1 MAWRSYY
8 TLKDAANELSN
19 QLNDSFEV
27 NDIIHYGAIGL
38 AEFCIQISTMS
49 FFKRSLAEHY
59 FSKIDKP
66 LIVECHLFNGY
77 FAPIHST
84 TMQEIEIKQSAKVC
98 VFPYLLDINGEHIEA
113 RLERLQHLGIN
124 PAFENYTVRIPMRI
138 AEAELFD
145 YENSFI
151 ECKTPQIAIE
161 IQNAINVAF
170 GLSKGF
176 PYITDFQT
184 EGWFFQYIPNEAL
197 ADFTRTEN
205 YHFRPRYPDRN
216 FLEGKEWG
224 ITVTSDNLRLTGKSF
239 DELKEALSEKMKIN
253 KSISKRTENK
263 QAEIIAALSAIY
275 TKTDCS
281 KPYEAAETIIQEW
294 ERQADK
300 LGKPPTGDT
309 LAKYIKQGIDRLSQ

>member
-1 MAWRSYY
+1 MAWRAYY
-8 TLKDAANELSN
+8 TLKDAANELSK

-38 AEFCIQISTMS
+38 TEFCIQVSTMR
-49 FFKRSLAEHY
+49 FFKRSLAERY
-59 FSKIDKP
+59 FPEVDDP
-66 LIVECHLFNGY
+66 LIIERYLFNGY

-84 TMQEIEIKQSAKVC
+84 TMQEIEIKKSAKVS
-98 VFPYLLDINGEHIEA
+98 VFPYLMNIDGEHIKA
-113 RLERLQHLGIN
+113 APERLQHLSIN
-124 PAFENYTVRIPMRI
+124 PAFENYTIRIPKPTS
-138 AEAELFD
+138 ET
-145 YENSFI
+145 I
-151 ECKTPQIAIE
+151 EYKTPQEVIDEVNENYGQIE
-161 IQNAINVAF
+161 
-170 GLSKGF
+170 GF
-176 PYITDFQT
+176 PYITNFQT

-197 ADFTRTEN
+197 ADFTKVEGYRS
-205 YHFRPRYPDRN
+205 RPRYPDRD
-216 FLEGKEWG
+216 FLESNKWS
-224 ITVTSDNLRLTGKSF
+224 ITVTTDTLRLTSKSF
-239 DELKEALSEKMKIN
+239 NELKEVLSEKMKIQ

>member
-1 MAWRSYY
+1 MAWRAYY
-8 TLKDAANELSN
+8 TLQDAANELSK

-38 AEFCIQISTMS
+38 TEFCIQVSTMR

-66 LIVECHLFNGY
+66 LIIECYLFNGY

-113 RLERLQHLGIN
+113 SLERLQHLGIN
-124 PAFENYTVRIPMRI
+124 PAFENYTVRIPKL
-138 AEAELFD
+138 ASETKL
-145 YENSFI
+145 I
-151 ECKTPQIAIE
+151 ECKTLQEVIDVKNENYGQIA
-161 IQNAINVAF
+161 
-170 GLSKGF
+170 GL
-176 PYITDFQT
+176 PYITDLKT
-184 EGWFFQYIPNEAL
+184 EGWFFQYIPNEEL
-197 ADFTRTEN
+197 SDFTKVESHRL
-205 YHFRPRYPDRN
+205 RPRYLDRD
-216 FLEGKEWG
+216 FLESSKWS
-224 ITVTSDNLRLTGKSF
+224 ITVTVDALRLTSKGF
-239 DELKEALSEKMKIN
+239 DELKETLSEKMKIN
-253 KSISKRTENK
+253 KSISKLTENK

-294 ERQADK
+294 GRQADK

>member
-1 MAWRSYY
+1 MAWRAYY
-8 TLKDAANELSN
+8 TLKDAANELSK

-38 AEFCIQISTMS
+38 TEFCIQVSTMR
-49 FFKRSLAEHY
+49 FFKRSLAERY
-59 FSKIDKP
+59 FPEVDNP
-66 LIVECHLFNGY
+66 LIIERYLFNGY

-84 TMQEIEIKQSAKVC
+84 TMQEIEIKKSAKVS
-98 VFPYLLDINGEHIEA
+98 VFPYLMNIDGEHIKA
-113 RLERLQHLGIN
+113 APERLQHLSIN
-124 PAFENYTVRIPMRI
+124 PAFENYTIRIPKPTS
-138 AEAELFD
+138 ET
-145 YENSFI
+145 I
-151 ECKTPQIAIE
+151 EYKTPQEVIDAVNE
-161 IQNAINVAF
+161 NYGQR
-170 GLSKGF
+170 KG
-176 PYITDFQT
+176 PLYITNFQT

-197 ADFTRTEN
+197 ADFTKVEG
-205 YHFRPRYPDRN
+205 YQSRPRYPDRD
-216 FLEGKEWG
+216 FLESNKWS
-224 ITVTSDNLRLTGKSF
+224 ITVTTDTLRLTSKSF
-239 DELKEALSEKMKIN
+239 NELKEVLSEKMKIQ

>member
-1 MAWRSYY
+1 MAWRAYY
-8 TLKDAANELSN
+8 TLKDAANELSK

-38 AEFCIQISTMS
+38 TEFCIQVSTMR
-49 FFKRSLAEHY
+49 FFKRSLAERY
-59 FSKIDKP
+59 FPEVDDP
-66 LIVECHLFNGY
+66 LIIERYLFNGY

-84 TMQEIEIKQSAKVC
+84 TMQEIEIKKSAKVS
-98 VFPYLLDINGEHIEA
+98 VFPYLMNIDGEHIKA
-113 RLERLQHLGIN
+113 APERLQHLSIN
-124 PAFENYTVRIPMRI
+124 PAFENYSIRIPKPTS
-138 AEAELFD
+138 ET
-145 YENSFI
+145 I
-151 ECKTPQIAIE
+151 EYKTPQEVIDEVNENYGQIE
-161 IQNAINVAF
+161 
-170 GLSKGF
+170 GF
-176 PYITDFQT
+176 PYITNFQT

-197 ADFTRTEN
+197 ADFTKVEGYRS
-205 YHFRPRYPDRN
+205 RPRYPDRD
-216 FLEGKEWG
+216 FLESNKWS
-224 ITVTSDNLRLTGKSF
+224 ITVTTDTLRLTSKSF
-239 DELKEALSEKMKIN
+239 NELKEVLSEKMKIQ

>member
-1 MAWRSYY
+1 MQETVKMAWRAYY
-8 TLKDAANELSN
+8 TLKDAANELSK

-38 AEFCIQISTMS
+38 TEFCIQISTMS
-49 FFKRSLAEHY
+49 FFKRSLAERY

-66 LIVECHLFNGY
+66 LIVEYYLFNGY

-113 RLERLQHLGIN
+113 APEGLQHLGIN
-124 PAFENYTVRIPMRI
+124 PAFENYTVRIPKL
-138 AEAELFD
+138 ASETEL
-145 YENSFI
+145 I
-151 ECKTPQIAIE
+151 ECKTPQEVIEVENEIYGQIA
-161 IQNAINVAF
+161 
-170 GLSKGF
+170 GL
-176 PYITDFQT
+176 PYITDLKT

-197 ADFTRTEN
+197 ADFTRVEN
-205 YHFRPRYPDRN
+205 YHPQSSYPDRN
-216 FLEGKEWG
+216 FLEGKEWS
-224 ITVTSDNLRLTGKSF
+224 ITVTTDTLRLTSKSF
-239 DELKEALSEKMKIN
+239 NELKEVLGEKMKIQ

>member
-1 MAWRSYY
+1 MQENVKMAWRAYY
-8 TLKDAANELSN
+8 TLKDAANELSK

-38 AEFCIQISTMS
+38 TEFCIQVSTMR
-49 FFKRSLAEHY
+49 FFKRSLAERY
-59 FSKIDKP
+59 FPEVDNP
-66 LIVECHLFNGY
+66 LIIERYLFNGY

-84 TMQEIEIKQSAKVC
+84 TMQEIEIKKSAKVS
-98 VFPYLLDINGEHIEA
+98 VFPYLMNIDGEHIKA
-113 RLERLQHLGIN
+113 APERLQHLSIN
-124 PAFENYTVRIPMRI
+124 PAFENYTIRIPKPTS
-138 AEAELFD
+138 ET
-145 YENSFI
+145 I
-151 ECKTPQIAIE
+151 EYKTPQEVIDEVNENYGQIE
-161 IQNAINVAF
+161 
-170 GLSKGF
+170 GF
-176 PYITDFQT
+176 PYITNFQT

-197 ADFTRTEN
+197 ADFTKVEGYR
-205 YHFRPRYPDRN
+205 FRPRYPDRD
-216 FLEGKEWG
+216 FLESNKWS
-224 ITVTSDNLRLTGKSF
+224 ITVTTDTLRLTSKSF
-239 DELKEALSEKMKIN
+239 NELKEVLSEKMKIQ

-281 KPYEAAETIIQEW
+281 KPYETAETIIQEW

>member
-1 MAWRSYY
+1 MAWRAYY
-8 TLKDAANELSN
+8 TLKDAANELSK

-38 AEFCIQISTMS
+38 TEFCIQVSTMR
-49 FFKRSLAEHY
+49 FFKRSFAERY
-59 FSKIDKP
+59 FPEVDDP
-66 LIVECHLFNGY
+66 LIIERYLFNGY

-84 TMQEIEIKQSAKVC
+84 TMQEIEIKKSAKVS
-98 VFPYLLDINGEHIEA
+98 VFPYLMNIDGEHIKA
-113 RLERLQHLGIN
+113 APERLQHLSIN
-124 PAFENYTVRIPMRI
+124 PAFENYTIRIPKPTS
-138 AEAELFD
+138 ET
-145 YENSFI
+145 I
-151 ECKTPQIAIE
+151 EYKTPQEVIDEVNENYGQIE
-161 IQNAINVAF
+161 
-170 GLSKGF
+170 GF
-176 PYITDFQT
+176 PYITNFQT

-197 ADFTRTEN
+197 ADFTKVEGYRS
-205 YHFRPRYPDRN
+205 RPRYPDRD
-216 FLEGKEWG
+216 FLESNKWS
-224 ITVTSDNLRLTGKSF
+224 ITVTTDTLRLTSKSF
-239 DELKEALSEKMKIN
+239 NELKEVLSEKMKIQ

-281 KPYEAAETIIQEW
+281 KPYETAETIIQEW

>member
-1 MAWRSYY
+1 MAWRAYY
-8 TLKDAANELSN
+8 TLQDAANELSK

-38 AEFCIQISTMS
+38 TEFCIQVSTMR

-66 LIVECHLFNGY
+66 LIIECYLFNGY

-113 RLERLQHLGIN
+113 SLERLQHLGIN
-124 PAFENYTVRIPMRI
+124 PAFENYTVRIPKL
-138 AEAELFD
+138 ASETKL
-145 YENSFI
+145 I
-151 ECKTPQIAIE
+151 ECKTPQEVIDVKNENYGQIA
-161 IQNAINVAF
+161 
-170 GLSKGF
+170 GL
-176 PYITDFQT
+176 PYITDLKT
-184 EGWFFQYIPNEAL
+184 EGWFFQYIPNEEL
-197 ADFTRTEN
+197 SDFTKVESHRL
-205 YHFRPRYPDRN
+205 RPRYLDRD
-216 FLEGKEWG
+216 FLESSKWS
-224 ITVTSDNLRLTGKSF
+224 ITVTVDALRLTSKGF
-239 DELKEALSEKMKIN
+239 DELKETLSEKMKIN

-294 ERQADK
+294 GRQADK

>member
-1 MAWRSYY
+1 MAWRAYY
-8 TLKDAANELSN
+8 TLQDAANELSK

-38 AEFCIQISTMS
+38 TEFCIQVSTMR

-66 LIVECHLFNGY
+66 LIIECYLFNGY

-113 RLERLQHLGIN
+113 SLERLQHLGIN
-124 PAFENYTVRIPMRI
+124 PAFENYTVRIPKL
-138 AEAELFD
+138 ASETKL
-145 YENSFI
+145 I
-151 ECKTPQIAIE
+151 ECKTLQEVIDVKNENYGQIA
-161 IQNAINVAF
+161 
-170 GLSKGF
+170 GL
-176 PYITDFQT
+176 PYITDLKT
-184 EGWFFQYIPNEAL
+184 EGWFFLYIPNEEL
-197 ADFTRTEN
+197 SDFTKVESHRL
-205 YHFRPRYPDRN
+205 RPRYLDRD
-216 FLEGKEWG
+216 FLESSKWS
-224 ITVTSDNLRLTGKSF
+224 ITVTVDALRLTSKGF
-239 DELKEALSEKMKIN
+239 DELKETLSEKMKIN

-294 ERQADK
+294 GRQADK

>member
-1 MAWRSYY
+1 MAWRAYY
-8 TLKDAANELSN
+8 TLKDAANELSK
-19 QLNDSFEV
+19 QLNESFEV
-27 NDIIHYGAIGL
+27 NDIIHYGTIGL
-38 AEFCIQISTMS
+38 TEFCIQISTMS

-59 FSKIDKP
+59 FSTIDKP
-66 LIVECHLFNGY
+66 LIVEYYLFNGY

-113 RLERLQHLGIN
+113 TPERLQHLAIN
-124 PAFENYTVRIPMRI
+124 PDFENYPVRIHKRTSKTETEVFNRI
-138 AEAELFD
+138 EL
-145 YENSFI
+145 I
-151 ECKTPQIAIE
+151 ECKTPQEAIN
-161 IQNAINVAF
+161 IQNEIYGQIA
-170 GLSKGF
+170 GL
-176 PYITDFQT
+176 PYITDLKT

-197 ADFTRTEN
+197 ADFTGVEN
-205 YHFRPRYPDRN
+205 YHPRSRYPDRN
-216 FLEGKEWG
+216 FLEGKEWS
-224 ITVTSDNLRLTGKSF
+224 ITVTTDTLRLTSKSF
-239 DELKEALSEKMKIN
+239 NELKEVLSEKMKIQ

>member
-1 MAWRSYY
+1 MAWRAYY
-8 TLKDAANELSN
+8 TLKDAANELSK

-38 AEFCIQISTMS
+38 TEFCIQVSTMR
-49 FFKRSLAEHY
+49 FFKRSLAERY
-59 FSKIDKP
+59 FPEVDDP
-66 LIVECHLFNGY
+66 LIIERYLFNGY

-84 TMQEIEIKQSAKVC
+84 TMQEIEIKKSAKVS
-98 VFPYLLDINGEHIEA
+98 VFPYLMNIDGEHIKA
-113 RLERLQHLGIN
+113 APERLRHLSIN
-124 PAFENYTVRIPMRI
+124 PAFENYTIRIPKPTS
-138 AEAELFD
+138 ET
-145 YENSFI
+145 I
-151 ECKTPQIAIE
+151 EYKTPQEVIDEVNENYGQIE
-161 IQNAINVAF
+161 
-170 GLSKGF
+170 GF
-176 PYITDFQT
+176 PYITNFQT

-197 ADFTRTEN
+197 ADFTKVEGYRS
-205 YHFRPRYPDRN
+205 RPRYPDRD
-216 FLEGKEWG
+216 FLESNKWS
-224 ITVTSDNLRLTGKSF
+224 ITVTTDTLRLTSKSF
-239 DELKEALSEKMKIN
+239 NELKEVLSEKMKIQ

>member
-1 MAWRSYY
+1 MAWRAYY
-8 TLKDAANELSN
+8 TLKDAANELSK

-38 AEFCIQISTMS
+38 TEFCIQVSTMR
-49 FFKRSLAEHY
+49 FFKRSLAERY
-59 FSKIDKP
+59 FPEVDDP
-66 LIVECHLFNGY
+66 LIIERYLFNGY

-84 TMQEIEIKQSAKVC
+84 TMQEIEIKKSAKVS
-98 VFPYLLDINGEHIEA
+98 VFPYLMNIAGEHIKA
-113 RLERLQHLGIN
+113 APERLQHLSIN
-124 PAFENYTVRIPMRI
+124 PAFENYTIRIPKPTS
-138 AEAELFD
+138 ET
-145 YENSFI
+145 I
-151 ECKTPQIAIE
+151 EYKTPQEVIDEVNENYGQIE
-161 IQNAINVAF
+161 
-170 GLSKGF
+170 GF
-176 PYITDFQT
+176 PYITNFQT

-197 ADFTRTEN
+197 ADFTKVEGYRS
-205 YHFRPRYPDRN
+205 RPRYPDRD
-216 FLEGKEWG
+216 FLESNKWS
-224 ITVTSDNLRLTGKSF
+224 ITVTTDTLRLTSKSF
-239 DELKEALSEKMKIN
+239 NELKEVLSEKMKIQ

-300 LGKPPTGDT
+300 LGKPPAGDT

>member
-1 MAWRSYY
+1 MAWRAYY
-8 TLKDAANELSN
+8 TLKDAANELSK

-38 AEFCIQISTMS
+38 TEFCIQVSTMR
-49 FFKRSLAEHY
+49 FFKRSLAERY
-59 FSKIDKP
+59 FPEVDNP
-66 LIVECHLFNGY
+66 LIIERYLFNGY

-84 TMQEIEIKQSAKVC
+84 TMQEIEIKKSAKVS
-98 VFPYLLDINGEHIEA
+98 VFPYLMNIDGEHIKA
-113 RLERLQHLGIN
+113 APERLQHLSIN
-124 PAFENYTVRIPMRI
+124 PDFENYTIRPPKPTS
-138 AEAELFD
+138 ET
-145 YENSFI
+145 I
-151 ECKTPQIAIE
+151 EYKTPREVIDAVNENYGQIE
-161 IQNAINVAF
+161 
-170 GLSKGF
+170 GF
-176 PYITDFQT
+176 PYITNFQT

-197 ADFTRTEN
+197 ADFTRTGN
-205 YHFRPRYPDRN
+205 YHFRPKYPDRN
-216 FLEGKEWG
+216 FLEGKEWS
-224 ITVTSDNLRLTGKSF
+224 ITVTSDTLRLTSKSF
-239 DELKEALSEKMKIN
+239 NELKEVLSEKMKIQ